1 MDCSAVKNP
10 SKKEDT
16 RRIIVEAAERLFS
29 EVGFQKITLAD
40 IAHELHMSLADV
52 FRLFPTR
59 AKINEAVGR
68 RLLSEVEAAV
78 DNIVKNSGQASEK
91 LRACVEA
98 LAKANVQRVRTNR
111 KLHELIET
119 AFRENWTIVYQH
131 HQEIEK
137 SLTKI
142 ISQGSRH
149 GEFHVEDCEREAVL
163 VWTACMQFYD
173 PRLMVNPASEPE
185 PSVDQL
191 IDFCLSA
198 LRRGDSTL
206 GDRTLAGRDKSPRL
220 NGQSSVRRQGFLE

>member
-10 SKKEDT
+10 SKKEDA

-29 EVGFQKITLAD
+29 EVGFKEATLAD

-68 RLLSEVEAAV
+68 RLLSEVEAKV

-131 HQEIEK
+131 QQEIEK

-142 ISQGSRH
+142 ISQGNRQR
-149 GEFHVEDCEREAVL
+149 EFHVEDCDREAVF
-163 VWTACMQFYD
+163 VRTACIQFYD
-173 PRLMVNPASEPE
+173 SRLMANPAEEPE
-185 PSVDQL
+185 PTVDQL
-191 IDFCLSA
+191 VDFCLSS

-206 GDRTLAGRDKSPRL
+206 GDRALAGRDNSPAPSLKRH
-220 NGQSSVRRQGFLE
+220 GFID